1 MIAIVDYGVGNLF
14 SLQSSL
20 KYIGGDVTVTG
31 DALEPEP
38 TGPTWGLDAEVREES
53 GIFLGGGERSLLQKR
68 EASGA
73 GRR

>member
-1 MIAIVDYGVGNLF
+1 MESPYAAGVPHPPKNKIVLTVT
-14 SLQSSL
+14 
-20 KYIGGDVTVTG
+20 VTVTG